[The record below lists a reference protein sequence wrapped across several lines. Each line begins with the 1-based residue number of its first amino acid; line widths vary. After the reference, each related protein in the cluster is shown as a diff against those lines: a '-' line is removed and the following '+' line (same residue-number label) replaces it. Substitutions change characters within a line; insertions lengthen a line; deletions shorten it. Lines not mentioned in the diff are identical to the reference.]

1 MVKINRKDGF
11 LTSYGLSCGYMECFQ
26 YYPSSKEYDE
36 NNRAALYMEHAHYHL
51 RGNINGVRVWEVYDT
66 YKEAVSA
73 YKTLVRYIKAMK
85 ADMTNYGVKRDYR
98 KIRVSIGKSSLV
110 TTWAKNLDIALKV
123 QLLNYTAVCKAF
135 NTTFTNLNL
144 KVCYV
149 KQ

>member
-26 YYPSSKEYDE
+26 YYPSSKEYDA

-98 KIRVSIGKSSLV
+98 KIWVFNGKSCLV

-123 QLLNYTAVCKAF
+123 QLLNYTDVCKAF
-135 NTTFTNLNL
+135 NTTFTNLKF